1 MRYIICPKHS
11 FHVIQPSFSKLE
23 SIGLQCLPQSQ
34 VFWAYFL
41 NYRNIQ
47 GNAQTSSAHGVALMT
62 KIDFTFPAFSLR
74 FEDFAA
80 QFCFRSKFSFHK
92 RRLSRKV
99 QVNAWKFIYLNCG
112 ERYQD
117 MIDHRSYIA
126 HNLSCCEIKACKK
139 FRPEPRDLDH
149 WPLRDWCS
157 SLPTKLSSQ
166 LGACYVNVVRS

>member
-1 MRYIICPKHS
+1 MS
-11 FHVIQPSFSKLE
+11 FNQAFQNSNRLASSVYHNRKFSERILYTPAIFKAMPRLHRLTGRLWLSKLTSLFQHFLSDLKTSLLNSAFAVSSHSTRGDFRDKYKWMHE
-23 SIGLQCLPQSQ
+23 SS
-34 VFWAYFL
+34 
-41 NYRNIQ
+41 
-47 GNAQTSSAHGVALMT
+47 
-62 KIDFTFPAFSLR
+62 FT
-74 FEDFAA
+74 
-80 QFCFRSKFSFHK
+80 
-92 RRLSRKV
+92 
-99 QVNAWKFIYLNCG
+99 LNCG

-126 HNLSCCEIKACKK
+126 HNLSSCEIKACKK